1 MASQPINL
9 NTAVTTFLDGLNH
22 PFRKEIEQLRL
33 EILSAGSNLE
43 ENIKWNGPNY
53 SFGKQDRITMKIL
66 PPKQVQLI
74 FHRGAKVQEQPTD
87 KLIQDGSGLLTWK
100 ENDRAVATFRSMTDI
115 ETRRTDLARVVR
127 DWIKAS
133 S

>member
-43 ENIKWNGPNY
+43 ENNKWNGPNY
-53 SFGKQDRITMKIL
+53 SLGKQDRITMKIL